1 MTVSMKF
8 TITFILLMFSYS
20 IGVDAMEAGYINPMD
35 VSAYQFSKAE
45 ARCPAASYTSNNDN
59 YCGALVSDSRVINAA
74 RTDSGLICN
83 QRQRRV
89 KEHCKLSNN
98 AQCTILRKNLFT
110 VKQNIFHPVCI
121 LHTISDDYYVFTLRR
136 ILI

>member
-20 IGVDAMEAGYINPMD
+20 IGVDAMEAGYINSMD
-35 VSAYQFSKAE
+35 VSTCQFSKAE
-45 ARCPAASYTSNNDN
+45 AASYTSNNDN

-98 AQCTILRKNLFT
+98 AQCTNLRKNLFT